1 MTRLASISN
10 NHLGLQCDL
19 CGHNSLLAVQL
30 LIDRLGRETNVHDAV
45 KRLRCS
51 SCGAK
56 GKASFVITYVGGS
69 RVRLAPNGQALLG
82 AKAKGDGD
90 LIDL

>member
-19 CGHNSLLAVQL
+19 CGHNSLLAVQP
-30 LIDRLGRETNVHDAV
+30 LIDRLGRDANVHDAV
-45 KRLRCS
+45 AKLRCS
-51 SCGAK
+51 KCHAK

-69 RVRLAPNGQALLG
+69 VSVVRVFRHAEAFPQRTA
-82 AKAKGDGD
+82 
-90 LIDL
+90 

>member
-30 LIDRLGRETNVHDAV
+30 LIDRLGRDTNVHDAV
-45 KRLRCS
+45 AKLRCS
-51 SCGAK
+51 KCHAK
-56 GKASFVITYVGGS
+56 GKASFVITYVGG
-69 RVRLAPNGQALLG
+69 
-82 AKAKGDGD
+82 
-90 LIDL
+90 

>member
-1 MTRLASISN
+1 MKALLSLFMTRLASISN
-10 NHLGLQCDL
+10 NHLGLQCGL

-30 LIDRLGRETNVHDAV
+30 LIDRLGRDSNVHDAV
-45 KRLRCS
+45 AKLRCS

-69 RVRLAPNGQALLG
+69 GNALLG
-82 AKAKGDGD
+82 SRTKGS
-90 LIDL
+90 

>member
-1 MTRLASISN
+1 M
-10 NHLGLQCDL
+10 
-19 CGHNSLLAVQL
+19 QL
-30 LIDRLGRETNVHDAV
+30 LIDRFGRDTNVHDAV

-69 RVRLAPNGQALLG
+69 GEALLG
-82 AKAKGDGD
+82 TKTRED
-90 LIDL
+90 

>member
-1 MTRLASISN
+1 M
-10 NHLGLQCDL
+10 
-19 CGHNSLLAVQL
+19 CGHNSLLAVKI

-69 RVRLAPNGQALLG
+69 GEALLG
-82 AKAKGDGD
+82 AKTKGD
-90 LIDL
+90 

>member
-56 GKASFVITYVGGS
+56 RKAYFMTTYVGGS
-69 RVRLAPNGQALLG
+69 GEALLG
-82 AKAKGDGD
+82 ARNKGD
-90 LIDL
+90 

>member
-10 NHLGLQCDL
+10 NHLGLKCEV
-19 CGHNSLLAVQL
+19 CGHNSLLAVKI
-30 LIDRLGRETNVHDAV
+30 LIDRLEGKTSAHDAV

-51 SCGAK
+51 SCGAT

-69 RVRLAPNGQALLG
+69 VEVLLG
-82 AKAKGDGD
+82 AKTKGD
-90 LIDL
+90 

>member
-30 LIDRLGRETNVHDAV
+30 LIDRLGRETNAHDAV
-45 KRLRCS
+45 KNLRCS
-51 SCGAK
+51 KCKAK
-56 GKASFVITYVGGS
+56 GKASFVITYVGNSGE
-69 RVRLAPNGQALLG
+69 AMLG
-82 AKAKGDGD
+82 AKQRQGG
-90 LIDL
+90 

>member
-1 MTRLASISN
+1 MTRLASITN
-10 NHLGLQCDL
+10 NHLGLKCEM
-19 CGHNSLLAVQL
+19 CGHSSLLPVKV

-45 KRLRCS
+45 ERLRCS

-69 RVRLAPNGQALLG
+69 GEALLG
-82 AKAKGDGD
+82 SKTIGD
-90 LIDL
+90 

>member
-1 MTRLASISN
+1 MRYLLKALLSLFMTRLASISN

-45 KRLRCS
+45 RRLRCS
-51 SCGAK
+51 NCGAK

-69 RVRLAPNGQALLG
+69 GQALIG
-82 AKAKGDGD
+82 SRSKGD
-90 LIDL
+90 